1 MRTLIVTAVLFGL
14 VATGRPAAAIDT
26 QAEEAGR
33 ALTSAWMNI
42 FWVPAKA
49 VMAVVGLAAGSVVG
63 LATGGDERAAYAL
76 WVPMAS
82 GTWFVTPDQVD
93 GTRPIEFFG
102 SDYADQPSGLLPGE
116 PGRAA
121 YEAMYAM

>member
-14 VATGRPAAAIDT
+14 VATGRPAAANT
-26 QAEEAGR
+26 QVEEAGR
-33 ALTSAWMNI
+33 ALASVGVNI
-42 FWVPAKA
+42 FWLPAKA
-49 VMAVVGLAAGSVVG
+49 IMAAVGLAAGSVVG
-63 LATGGDERAAYAL
+63 LATGGDTRSAYAL

-93 GTRPIEFFG
+93 GTRPMEFFG
-102 SDYADQPSGLLPGE
+102 SDYADRPSGLLPGE
-116 PGRAA
+116 PGRAS